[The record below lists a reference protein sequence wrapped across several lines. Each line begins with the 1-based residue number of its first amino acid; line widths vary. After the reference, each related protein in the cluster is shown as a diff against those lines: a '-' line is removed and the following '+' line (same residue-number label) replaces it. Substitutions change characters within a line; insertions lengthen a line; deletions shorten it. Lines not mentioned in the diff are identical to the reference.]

1 MGNIMNLRRLWS
13 CCIVVWLC
21 LLGHDPAAAAS
32 RTHVYLMR
40 GVFNVSVGLD
50 ELAAKLNKRGVPAT
64 VYGPMSPGSVA
75 SDAIAAWKSGKVKT
89 IVLIGHSL
97 GGGAVFSV
105 AESLKDEKIP
115 VALMIVLDA
124 SGGPA
129 PANVRR
135 VVNYYVGG
143 GTVTAGPGFRGSV
156 QNIDVSRIPGMDHMA
171 IQSMSSMHQKMIG
184 NISAAGG

>member
-1 MGNIMNLRRLWS
+1 MSLRRWWS
-13 CCIVVWLC
+13 CCIVACLC
-21 LLGHDPAAAAS
+21 LLGVDQATAAS

-50 ELAAKLNKRGVPAT
+50 ELAAKLNKRGVPAA

-75 SDAIAAWKSGKVKT
+75 SDAIAEWKAGKVKT

-97 GGGAVFSV
+97 GGGAVFSA
-105 AESLKDEKIP
+105 AELLKDANIP

-124 SGGPA
+124 AGGPA

-156 QNIDVSRIPGMDHMA
+156 QNIDVSKIPGMDHMA
-171 IQSMSSMHQKMIG
+171 VQSMSSMHQKMIG

>member
-1 MGNIMNLRRLWS
+1 M
-13 CCIVVWLC
+13 WLC
-21 LLGHDPAAAAS
+21 LLGQDPAAAAS
-32 RTHVYLMR
+32 STHVYLMR
-40 GVFNVSVGLD
+40 GILNVSVGLD

-75 SDAIAAWKSGKVKT
+75 SDAIAAYKSGKVKT

-97 GGGAVFSV
+97 GGGAVFSA
-105 AESLKDEKIP
+105 AESLKDANIP

-135 VVNYYVGG
+135 VVNYYVSGG
-143 GTVTAGPGFRGSV
+143 MVTAGPGFHGSL
-156 QNIDVSRIPGMDHMA
+156 QNIDVSKIPGMDHMA
-171 IQSMSSMHQKMIG
+171 IQWMSSMHQKMIG